1 VGLRIGSSGVIEN
14 NIEKA
19 RRDSQSSLE
28 KLSSGVRFTRQ
39 DPMPAERSLSDSL
52 SSKLRELS
60 SYKRNA
66 NDGIS
71 LVQSADSALNE
82 ISNITVRLKEL
93 ATQASSAALSDKER
107 SFLFVEYQSLYEEIN
122 RIAKTT
128 EFNGMALLSGQ
139 GTGELSFRVGRE
151 SLDQQGSDRSL
162 VKISQLSEINASSE
176 TLGLVS
182 VPDLANTAEGVSLD
196 DVIDTFSSSDQ
207 SVGESFEQALEKLA
221 LFRSTFGS
229 VGARLSRVM
238 DVIDTSIENTSA
250 ANSRLKDVDY
260 ASEIANLTKANI
272 LLQAGTSLLSQGN
285 LPAALALTLVKNL
298 DKG

>member
-1 VGLRIGSSGVIEN
+1 MGLRISSSGVIEN

>member
-1 VGLRIGSSGVIEN
+1 MGLRIGSSGVIEN